1 MEIAGEQIY
10 PIGLGTWHMGDS
22 SAEKTAE
29 LAALSTG
36 LVQTTPDAKVALDTA
51 EMYGEGN
58 SERLVGEALKTI
70 QRDTIY
76 LISKVYPWHASK
88 NQLPQS
94 LDASLKRLNT
104 DYLDLYLLHWPGDIP
119 LEETVVAMESA
130 KQAGKIRNWGVSNF
144 DVADLK
150 ALAQVPNGK
159 NCVANEVLYN
169 LGNRG
174 IEFDLLP
181 YMKEIN
187 LPLIAYSPVAQGDTL
202 GNQFL
207 ADELLQNLA
216 KKYQCTIF
224 QLLLAFAIRNNDTL
238 AIPQSSNKQHVLAN
252 FAATNILL
260 TADEWELIASHY
272 PAPTKKQPLAVL

>member
-1 MEIAGEQIY
+1 MEIAGEKIN

-104 DYLDLYLLHWPGDIP
+104 DYLDLYLLHWRGDIP
-119 LEETVVAMESA
+119 LEETVAAMESA

-252 FAATNILL
+252 FAAANILL

>member
-1 MEIAGEQIY
+1 MEIAGEKIY
-10 PIGLGTWHMGDS
+10 PIGLGTWHMGDD
-22 SAEKTAE
+22 SAKKTAE
-29 LAALSTG
+29 LKALTAG
-36 LVQTTPDAKVALDTA
+36 LAQTTPDAKVAVDTA

-58 SERLVGEALKTI
+58 AEKLVGAALRTI
-70 QRDTIY
+70 KRDSIY

-88 NQLPQS
+88 KQLPQS

-144 DVADLK
+144 DVTELK
-150 ALAQVPNGK
+150 ALAKIPAGK

-169 LGNRG
+169 LGSRG

-181 YMKEIN
+181 YMKEN
-187 LPLIAYSPVAQGDTL
+187 KLPLIAYSPVAQGDSL

-207 ADELLQNLA
+207 ADEVLQSLA
-216 KKYQCTIF
+216 QKHQCTIF
-224 QLLLAFAIRNNDTL
+224 QLLLAWAIRHDNTL
-238 AIPQSSNKQHVLAN
+238 AIPQSSNQQHVLAN
-252 FAATNILL
+252 FAAAKISL
-260 TADEWELIASHY
+260 TEAEWELIATHY

>member
-1 MEIAGEQIY
+1 MEIAGEKIY

-104 DYLDLYLLHWPGDIP
+104 DYLDLYLLHWRGDIP
-119 LEETVVAMESA
+119 LEETVAAMESA

-252 FAATNILL
+252 FAAANILL

>member
-119 LEETVVAMESA
+119 LEETVAAMESA

-187 LPLIAYSPVAQGDTL
+187 LPLNAYSPVAQGDTL

-252 FAATNILL
+252 FAAANILL